1 MTCYGVDDQMDWD
14 FICSTN
20 IFARFVLKLSIVVF
34 CSQNNWIALHIFT
47 SQTYGRQKEKKGIL
61 RRFGE
66 RTSLG
71 FSKSCEEQKLIGY
84 KGNGVTYASI
94 PLLKHGGFVKLNT
107 MVPALFYTRKFDNL
121 KFLLFLWFFELF

>member
-34 CSQNNWIALHIFT
+34 CNQNNWIALHIFLLKHT
-47 SQTYGRQKEKKGIL
+47 VGKRRKKCIL
-61 RRFGE
+61 RRFWE
-66 RTSLG
+66 RTSPR
-71 FSKSCEEQKLIGY
+71 FSKSCGEQKLIGY

-94 PLLKHGGFVKLNT
+94 PLLKHGGFVKLTT

-121 KFLLFLWFFELF
+121 KFLLFLWFF